1 MEKKDNVKII
11 KLTISQIKNL
21 IEFFEI
27 SFIPRVQE
35 DEYCDNMNYLVDMC
49 DIYKK
54 LKRSVNKEG
63 AEE

>member
-54 LKRSVNKEG
+54 LKRSANKEG
-63 AEE
+63 AE